1 MQEACLCT
9 LLCNSLQKSNLNS
22 TRSLSEY
29 NDKREFLS
37 SSLKDATYVFMV
49 CRTDLNIEQIKQ
61 KQVFSSR
68 YSLRSYIV
76 KYILGTFFELL
87 RTYIHTAFNYTRY

>member
-1 MQEACLCT
+1 MI
-9 LLCNSLQKSNLNS
+9 KGNL
-22 TRSLSEY
+22 
-29 NDKREFLS
+29 LS
-37 SSLKDATYVFMV
+37 SPLKDATYVFMV
-49 CRTDLNIEQIKQ
+49 CRTHLKTEQIKQ

-76 KYILGTFFELL
+76 KYSLGTFFELL

>member
-1 MQEACLCT
+1 MQEACLRT
-9 LLCNSLQKSNLNS
+9 FSLQFFRKSNLNS
-22 TRSLSEY
+22 TRSFSEY

-37 SSLKDATYVFMV
+37 SPLKDATYVFEV

-76 KYILGTFFELL
+76 KYILGTLF
-87 RTYIHTAFNYTRY
+87 